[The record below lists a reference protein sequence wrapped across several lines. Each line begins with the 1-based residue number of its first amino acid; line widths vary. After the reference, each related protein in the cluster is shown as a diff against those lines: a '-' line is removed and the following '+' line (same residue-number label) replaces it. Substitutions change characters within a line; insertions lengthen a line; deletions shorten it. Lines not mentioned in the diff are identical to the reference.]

1 MFDTVL
7 LITLCI
13 IIILV
18 IILIISIV
26 FYFKALKNVFAEK
39 DEIIEITKASF
50 QHAKELEIKLYNL
63 RKNVD
68 ELSTILSTKYTK
80 K

>member
-7 LITLCI
+7 ITTLCI
-13 IIILV
+13 IIVLTL
-18 IILIISIV
+18 ILIISIIL
-26 FYFKALKNVFAEK
+26 YFKALKKVFSEK
-39 DEIIEITKASF
+39 DEVLEIIKDSY

-68 ELSTILSTKYTK
+68 ELSTILSTKYTNK
-80 K
+80 

>member
-7 LITLCI
+7 ITALCI
-13 IIILV
+13 IIILTL
-18 IILIISIV
+18 ILIISII
-26 FYFKALKNVFAEK
+26 FYFKALKKVYSEK
-39 DEIIEITKASF
+39 DEVLDIIKDSF